1 MTKQK
6 GALAIYEHVIRLNVY
21 CRNQLKIYEPSIYL
35 NFKYNTKT
43 HELAVYTSV
52 TKQHHNSYLVNMPKK
67 YDSDQGI
74 MVRNNQ
80 AVKVLRQ
87 LLEQPDNSTILKYPL
102 DQIVKINDSK
112 KSALLFNLS
121 KQIN

>member
-1 MTKQK
+1 
-6 GALAIYEHVIRLNVY
+6 
-21 CRNQLKIYEPSIYL
+21 
-35 NFKYNTKT
+35 
-43 HELAVYTSV
+43 
-52 TKQHHNSYLVNMPKK
+52 MPKK